1 MCGHGKAASC
11 CASGHRIRSTVMGSG
26 NASAA
31 GRPGDLEGSVDR
43 QCGCGYFA
51 AGSACANEPPTA
63 PRLRI
68 CKWPISALAL
78 MSRVWQQH
86 TGREPAASRRSAKG

>member
-1 MCGHGKAASC
+1 MRRLPAGPVTSRAAS
-11 CASGHRIRSTVMGSG
+11 T
-26 NASAA
+26 ASAA
-31 GRPGDLEGSVDR
+31 A
-43 QCGCGYFA
+43 GYFA

-86 TGREPAASRRSAKG
+86 TGREPAASRRSAKGIDAPRRRRRHRPPP

>member
-1 MCGHGKAASC
+1 MRRLPAGPVTSRAAS
-11 CASGHRIRSTVMGSG
+11 T
-26 NASAA
+26 ASAA
-31 GRPGDLEGSVDR
+31 A
-43 QCGCGYFA
+43 GYFA
-51 AGSACANEPPTA
+51 AGSANEPPTA

-86 TGREPAASRRSAKG
+86 TGREPAASRRSAKGIDAPRRRRRHRPPP